1 MNNYLKIIIQ
11 FLLYFFSS
19 TYLFA
24 QNDENITLDKKRL
37 LVLPSK
43 GLEDTETITMKVTNI
58 IAGKA
63 TELGRF
69 IIIDRTQIESVM
81 SEHALHQTGII
92 GEKDILSIGKLASAE
107 VGLIVTVNTFGQRG
121 VPPKE
126 NENNKKEEEKDES
139 LFSWVVKAVVTNALE
154 GDEEKEK
161 KDLYADNIQ
170 TAIMV
175 EVREINMNT
184 GISEKSFQVRA
195 SHTGGNLAKSLSITL
210 DKLGTQI
217 ALKLKELYKIKTE
230 ILEIRGNLATILLG
244 EDMGVEPGNIFEVFS
259 HDMKRTIRDK
269 TIKIPGESKG
279 IVQVKSVSENA
290 NISKIL
296 REWEQIEPGDNVREL
311 VKQPVGF
318 DLGILTSAIP
328 VNRFQF
334 TAWPRPFPR
343 LKMSLLLNTG
353 MVKDSRDELD
363 FMFELGTNLRSQ
375 ILSIGKLSLASGI
388 KLPLGIAWRDDDAEK
403 PNTVTSIFI
412 SPGIDIESSI
422 MISKKWDLIL
432 GINYCLTTFHSG
444 WQYSKK
450 ENSSDEDVNS
460 YDAVWNEII
469 GPEPMI
475 DMNGLHIGLGI
486 RFMGFQDIKPP
497 DYGPNN
503 MNY

>member
-1 MNNYLKIIIQ
+1 FISN
-11 FLLYFFSS
+11 FLSSSILFSS

-69 IIIDRTQIESVM
+69 IIIDRTQIASVM
-81 SEHALHQTGII
+81 SEHVLHQTGII

-126 NENNKKEEEKDES
+126 KENNKKEENEES
-139 LFSWVVKAVVTNALE
+139 LFSWVVKAVVTDALE

-244 EDMGVEPGNIFEVFS
+244 EDMGVEPGNI
-259 HDMKRTIRDK
+259 
-269 TIKIPGESKG
+269 
-279 IVQVKSVSENA
+279 
-290 NISKIL
+290 
-296 REWEQIEPGDNVREL
+296 
-311 VKQPVGF
+311 
-318 DLGILTSAIP
+318 
-328 VNRFQF
+328 
-334 TAWPRPFPR
+334 
-343 LKMSLLLNTG
+343 
-353 MVKDSRDELD
+353 
-363 FMFELGTNLRSQ
+363 
-375 ILSIGKLSLASGI
+375 
-388 KLPLGIAWRDDDAEK
+388 
-403 PNTVTSIFI
+403 
-412 SPGIDIESSI
+412 
-422 MISKKWDLIL
+422 
-432 GINYCLTTFHSG
+432 
-444 WQYSKK
+444 
-450 ENSSDEDVNS
+450 
-460 YDAVWNEII
+460 
-469 GPEPMI
+469 
-475 DMNGLHIGLGI
+475 
-486 RFMGFQDIKPP
+486 
-497 DYGPNN
+497 
-503 MNY
+503 

>member
-1 MNNYLKIIIQ
+1 MNIYLKIIIQ

-69 IIIDRTQIESVM
+69 IIIDRTQIASVM
-81 SEHALHQTGII
+81 SEHVLHQTGII

-126 NENNKKEEEKDES
+126 KENNKKEENEES
-139 LFSWVVKAVVTNALE
+139 LFSWVVKAVVTDALE

-318 DLGILTSAIP
+318 DLGIVTSAIRA
-328 VNRFQF
+328 NRLQF

-353 MVKDSRDELD
+353 MVKDSRNEMA
-363 FMFELGTNLRSQ
+363 FMVELGTNLRSQ
-375 ILSIGKLSLASGI
+375 ILSIGKISLASGI
-388 KLPLGIAWRDDDAEK
+388 KLPLGIVWRNDDAEK

-412 SPGIDIESSI
+412 SPGIDLESSI
-422 MISKKWDLIL
+422 MISKKWDLIF
-432 GINYCLTTFHSG
+432 GVNYCLTTFHTG

-450 ENSSDEDVNS
+450 ENRSDEDTKS
-460 YDAVWNEII
+460 YDAVWNETI
-469 GPEPMI
+469 GPEPVI
-475 DMNGLHIGLGI
+475 DMNGFHISLGI
-486 RFMGFQDIKPP
+486 RFMGFQDIRLP
-497 DYGPNN
+497 DYGL
-503 MNY
+503 